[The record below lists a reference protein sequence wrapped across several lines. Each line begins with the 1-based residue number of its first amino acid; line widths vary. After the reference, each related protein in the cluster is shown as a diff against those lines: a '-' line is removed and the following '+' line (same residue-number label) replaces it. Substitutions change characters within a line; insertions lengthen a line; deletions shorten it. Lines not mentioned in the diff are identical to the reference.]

1 MDAGDLAL
9 LAWCDLGAIMR
20 TRPVV
25 LDQLESKRRFG
36 LGWAAAG
43 CAMTPFDGIVANP

>member
-1 MDAGDLAL
+1 L

-36 LGWAAAG
+36 LGWAAAVRRLTIRSRP
-43 CAMTPFDGIVANP
+43 AR